1 MKSSA
6 LKIALALA
14 TCALAF
20 PASAQTKP
28 GTPAEAERQFQAA
41 DADLNRLWQRC
52 VDPEE
57 RTVQSIAALRKA
69 QQAWGAVRDQTARAY
84 QQAESDR
91 RPLDDEY
98 YTHGRTV
105 MTLSRIEELKT
116 LFECK

>member
-1 MKSSA
+1 MNSLS
-6 LKIALALA
+6 LKIATALA
-14 TCALAF
+14 MSALAF
-20 PASAQTKP
+20 PAHAETKP

-41 DADLNRLWQRC
+41 DAELNRLWQRC

-116 LFECK
+116 LFDCK